1 MNIHHVPSSHYGW
14 SKDAELQCPYL
25 DMSDGCNAA
34 LSALLPSQRMRRNL
48 CANEDYDNCPIFLAK
63 ILRRR

>member
-1 MNIHHVPSSHYGW
+1 MNVHHILSLHDGW

-25 DMSDGCNAA
+25 DVSDGCNAA
-34 LSALLPSQRMRRNL
+34 FSGLVPSHRMRRKH

-63 ILRRR
+63 VLRGR